1 LEFTV
6 TTNESHH
13 NMRVPRIV
21 GTYAVRRRWLR
32 GLSHLLLVCTAELAA
47 ACHHTAVRRDDAVAF
62 VPQAVD
68 LDLRGMGA
76 PVFRIPALAVTR
88 RGTVLAAYDARPT
101 MADVPSHIAV
111 VLRRSTDGGRTWGP
125 RETVRS
131 DSAPLGFGD
140 PSFVVDQHTGRVFL
154 FHVASIRQGFFGSGT
169 GNRDDDPNILHLEVS
184 ASDDDGKTWQ
194 HRRLTSQVKD
204 PAWGGLFGSSGAG
217 VQLALGRHR
226 GRLLQPVVIKRADGV
241 YAASLISDDH
251 GATWRMGALVGPG
264 MDEHELVELPDGT
277 VRLDS
282 RARPFRL
289 VADSHD
295 GGESYSALRP
305 DSLRVDPANNAGL
318 LAVDRG
324 ARRALLFSNTAD
336 RAERQRLT
344 VRMSCDNGR
353 TWPFSKV
360 MVPGPSAYSTMALLD
375 DHTVGMLYERGPYE
389 AISFVRFPVD
399 WLGTCR

>member
-1 LEFTV
+1 MSGL
-6 TTNESHH
+6 
-13 NMRVPRIV
+13 
-21 GTYAVRRRWLR
+21 RRRWFRL
-32 GLSHLLLVCTAELAA
+32 LSHLLLVSPAVFAA
-47 ACHHTAVRRDDAVAF
+47 ACRHGSAHRENSALF
-62 VPQAVD
+62 VPHVVD
-68 LDLRGMGA
+68 LDVRGVGA
-76 PVFRIPALAVTR
+76 PVYRIPALAVTR
-88 RGTVLAAYDARPT
+88 RGTLLAAYDARPT
-101 MADVPSHIAV
+101 MADVPSNIAL
-111 VLRRSTDGGRTWGP
+111 VLRRSTDGGRSWGP
-125 RETVRS
+125 RETVRR
-131 DSAPLGFGD
+131 DTVPYGYGD
-140 PSFVVDQHTGRVFL
+140 PSFVVDHHTGRVFL
-154 FHVASIRQGFFGSGT
+154 FHVASIRQGFFGSST
-169 GNRDDDPNILHLEVS
+169 GNRDDDPNILHVDVS
-184 ASDDDGKTWQ
+184 ASDDEGQTWQ

-204 PAWGGLFGSSGAG
+204 PTWGGLFGSSGAG
-217 VQLALGRHR
+217 VQLAVGKHR
-226 GRLLQPVVIKRADGV
+226 GRLLQPVVIKRAEGV

-295 GGESYSALRP
+295 GGVTYSTPRP

-318 LAVDRG
+318 LAIGQG
-324 ARRALLFSNTAD
+324 ARRALLFSNTGD

-344 VRMSCDNGR
+344 VRLSCDNGR

-375 DHTVGMLYERGPYE
+375 EHTVGMLYERGSYD
-389 AISFVRFPVD
+389 AISFVRFPAN

>member
-1 LEFTV
+1 
-6 TTNESHH
+6 
-13 NMRVPRIV
+13 
-21 GTYAVRRRWLR
+21 
-32 GLSHLLLVCTAELAA
+32 
-47 ACHHTAVRRDDAVAF
+47 
-62 VPQAVD
+62 
-68 LDLRGMGA
+68 
-76 PVFRIPALAVTR
+76 
-88 RGTVLAAYDARPT
+88 
-101 MADVPSHIAV
+101 MADVPSNIAL
-111 VLRRSTDGGRTWGP
+111 VLRRSTDGGRSWGP
-125 RETVRS
+125 RETVRR
-131 DSAPLGFGD
+131 DTVPYGFGD

-154 FHVASIRQGFFGSGT
+154 FHVASIRQGFFGSST
-169 GNRDDDPNILHLEVS
+169 GNRDDDPNILHVDVS
-184 ASDDDGKTWQ
+184 ASDDDGNTWQ

-204 PAWGGLFGSSGAG
+204 AAWGGLFGSSGAG
-217 VQLALGRHR
+217 VQLEVGKHR

-295 GGESYSALRP
+295 GGATYSTPQP

-318 LAVDRG
+318 LAVGKG

-375 DHTVGMLYERGPYE
+375 EHTVGMLYERGPYE
-389 AISFVRFPVD
+389 AISFVRFPAN